1 MKNFNFHY
9 HAFVDRIVRE
19 LNSAHIKSNL
29 PQYLSKLSNIIAYII
44 SHGIHSVNE
53 IKKEEKEIKEI
64 KKKLMKK
71 YIQKARILSVFYRLL
86 MNMIIYFKI
95 L

>member
-1 MKNFNFHY
+1 MNNFNFHY

-19 LNSAHIKSNL
+19 LNSAHIKRNL
-29 PQYLSKLSNIIAYII
+29 PQYLSKFGNIITYIT
-44 SHGIHSVNE
+44 SHSVHSVNE

-71 YIQKARILSVFYRLL
+71 QIQRARIHNVFYRLL
-86 MNMIIYFKI
+86 MNIIIYFKI